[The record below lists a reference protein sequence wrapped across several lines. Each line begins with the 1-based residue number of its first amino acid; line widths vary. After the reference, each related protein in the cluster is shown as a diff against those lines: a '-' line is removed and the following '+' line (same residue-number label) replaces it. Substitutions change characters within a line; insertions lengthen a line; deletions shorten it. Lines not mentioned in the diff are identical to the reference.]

1 MAAVKIEHVTKKIHG
16 RAVLD
21 DIDLEIPDGSVAGF
35 TGVNGSGKSMLFR
48 AVAGLVRING
58 DRYLSAESCSTA

>member
-21 DIDLEIPDGSVAGF
+21 DIDLEIPDGSVVGF
-35 TGVNGSGKSMLFR
+35 TGVNGSGKSMVSC
-48 AVAGLVRING
+48 ASTE
-58 DRYLSAESCSTA
+58 DRYLSAASCSTA